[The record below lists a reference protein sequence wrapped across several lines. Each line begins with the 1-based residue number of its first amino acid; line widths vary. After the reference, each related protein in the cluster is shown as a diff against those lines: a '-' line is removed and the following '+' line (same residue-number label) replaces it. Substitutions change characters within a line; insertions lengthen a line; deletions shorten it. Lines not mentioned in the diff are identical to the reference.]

1 MKEAEV
7 GLDEAL
13 MAHQEPPKPADP
25 GERPLDDPAVAI
37 ASQFSA
43 ILMRRL
49 AVVAPRRNDRLDA
62 AGLQRAP
69 QGIAV
74 VAPIGDQ
81 TIRVAPRPTRSMRP
95 CHGDGG
101 EGLLEERDLRR
112 GRRVQVCSQRSTRAI
127 DQKHPLRTFA
137 SLCLPDLEPP
147 FFAGAKLPSAKH
159 SSQRSFSRSFK
170 SARKARHRLSSVS
183 SCSQVKRRRQ
193 QVVGLPY
200 LRGSSLQG
208 APVHK
213 IQRMPSKHFRSSAR
227 GRPPRGFGGW
237 AGRCSLRR
245 AHCTS
250 VSLRHAIGNLQKNGQ
265 DRKSTRLNSSHR
277 TISYAVFCLKKKKK
291 NNINDICLNHTKNKC
306 TKLEVCIIAS

>member
-1 MKEAEV
+1 MKETEV

-13 MAHQEPPKPADP
+13 MAHQQPPKPPDP
-25 GERPLDDPAVAI
+25 GECPLDDPAVGI
-37 ASQFSA
+37 PTQLST
-43 ILMRRL
+43 ILIGRPR
-49 AVVAPRRNDRLDA
+49 VVASRRNDRLDA

-74 VAPIGDQ
+74 VAPVGDQ
-81 TIRVAPRPTRSMRP
+81 TIRIASRSARSMRP

-137 SLCLPDLEPP
+137 SLRLPDFEPP

-170 SARKARHRLSSVS
+170 SARKARHRLSSVPS
-183 SCSQVKRRRQ
+183 SSQVKRRRQ
-193 QVVGLPY
+193 HVVGLPY

-208 APVHK
+208 APVHR
-213 IQRMPSKHFRSSAR
+213 IQRIPSKHLRSSAR
-227 GRPPRGFGGW
+227 GRPPRGLGGW
-237 AGRCSLRR
+237 VGRCSLRS

-250 VSLRHAIGNLQKNGQ
+250 VSLRHAIGDLQKTGHGGYPTPSDQ
-265 DRKSTRLNSSHR
+265 
-277 TISYAVFCLKKKKK
+277 V
-291 NNINDICLNHTKNKC
+291 
-306 TKLEVCIIAS
+306 LE

>member
-1 MKEAEV
+1 MKEAEI
-7 GLDEAL
+7 GLHQAL
-13 MAHQEPPKPADP
+13 MAHQQPPKPPDP
-25 GERPLDDPAVAI
+25 GEGPLDDPAV
-37 ASQFSA
+37 SVSPEFSA
-43 ILMRRL
+43 ILIRRL
-49 AVVAPRRNDRLDA
+49 AVVAASRDDRLDA

-74 VAPIGDQ
+74 VGPIGDQ
-81 TIRVAPRPTRSMRP
+81 TIRVTPWPARSMRAR
-95 CHGDGG
+95 HGDGG

-137 SLCLPDLEPP
+137 SLRLPDFEPP

-170 SARKARHRLSSVS
+170 SARKARHRLSSVPS
-183 SCSQVKRRRQ
+183 SSQVKRRRQ
-193 QVVGLPY
+193 HVVELPY

-208 APVHK
+208 APVHR

-227 GRPPRGFGGW
+227 GRPPRGLGGW
-237 AGRCSLRR
+237 AGRYSLRR

-250 VSLRHAIGNLQKNGQ
+250 VSLRHAIGNLQKTGHDGYPTPSNQ
-265 DRKSTRLNSSHR
+265 
-277 TISYAVFCLKKKKK
+277 V
-291 NNINDICLNHTKNKC
+291 
-306 TKLEVCIIAS
+306 LE